1 MALLLDGKILA
12 NEIKDQLAT
21 TVRKML
27 DDGIDAPHLA
37 AVLVGDDPA
46 SQTYVAS
53 KEKACREVGFISSI
67 YRLEADASEREI
79 LEVVEF
85 LNNDPEVDGFIVQ
98 LPLPEGIN
106 VNKVIERI
114 NPAKDVDG
122 FHPVN
127 AGRMVQ
133 GIPCY
138 LPATPSGIIQ
148 LLKRYNIETE
158 GKHCVVAGRS
168 NIVGTP
174 ASILMSRK
182 AYPGN
187 ATVTLAHSKTPDF
200 ADVCRSADI
209 LIAAIGIPH
218 FITAEMVKEGAVV
231 IDVGIHRIEDESR
244 QSGFR
249 LIGDVDFAG
258 VEPKVS
264 AISPV
269 PGGVGLLTITS
280 LLQNTMMA
288 ARKEI
293 AF

>member
-1 MALLLDGKILA
+1 MALLLDGRILA

-21 TVRKML
+21 TVRKMIE
-27 DDGIDAPHLA
+27 DDIDAPHLA
-37 AVLVGDDPA
+37 AVLIGDDPA

-67 YRLEADASEREI
+67 YRLEADATEQEI
-79 LEVVEF
+79 LSVVDF

-98 LPLPEGIN
+98 LPLPDGVN

-138 LPATPSGIIQ
+138 LPATPAGIMQ
-148 LLKRYNIETE
+148 LLKRYNIQTE

-209 LIAAIGIPH
+209 LIAAIGIPN
-218 FITAEMVKEGAVV
+218 FITADMVKEGAVV
-231 IDVGIHRIEDESR
+231 IDVGIHRIEDESK

-249 LIGDVDFAG
+249 LTGDVDFVN

-280 LLQNTMMA
+280 LLQNTLMA

>member
-1 MALLLDGKILA
+1 MPLLLDGKVLA
-12 NEIKDQLAT
+12 NEIKDKLAQ

-46 SQTYVAS
+46 SQTYVAG
-53 KEKACREVGFISSI
+53 KEKACREVGFISSV
-67 YRLEADASEREI
+67 YRLEADASEAEI
-79 LEVVEF
+79 LSVVDF

-98 LPLPEGIN
+98 LPLPKGIN
-106 VNKVIERI
+106 ADKVTQRI

-127 AGRMVQ
+127 LGRMIQ
-133 GIPCY
+133 GLPAF
-138 LPATPSGIIQ
+138 LPATPMGIMQ
-148 LLKRYNIETE
+148 MLERFGIETE

-174 ASILMSRK
+174 VSILMSRK
-182 AYPGN
+182 ANPGN
-187 ATVTLAHSKTPDF
+187 ATVTLAHSKTANF
-200 ADVCRSADI
+200 AEVCRSADI
-209 LIAAIGIPH
+209 LIAAIGIPG
-218 FITAEMVKEGAVV
+218 FIKADMVKEGAVV
-231 IDVGIHRIEDESR
+231 IDVGIHRIADPDR

-249 LIGDVDFAG
+249 LTGDVDYEA
-258 VEPKVS
+258 VAPKTS

-280 LLQNTMMA
+280 LLQNTLMA
-288 ARKEI
+288 ARKELV
-293 AF
+293 F